1 MRNPRQGVTKPRRKV
16 AESGQESKKVLV
28 WWGFQGM
35 REAQYPNR
43 LWYSSKYKT
52 QIYFSETAILI
63 SWEWRR
69 TQENQSISN
78 SCLQNQCL
86 HAQFFH
92 LIYYRPNVVTVAS
105 LLLWIVPLLVNQLVL
120 GGNLCGA
127 VPPYETS
134 VWKGLI
140 PPPARGLLNYEHG
153 LKSEDECH
161 QQSSIL
167 SSTWHLQEMWQIEGN
182 KFGDHLKGSSKS
194 LLVQSIPTLMQTFD
208 GFTSH

>member
-1 MRNPRQGVTKPRRKV
+1 MYLKQLF
-16 AESGQESKKVLV
+16 AESVPACTVFSLDI
-28 WWGFQGM
+28 
-35 REAQYPNR
+35 P
-43 LWYSSKYKT
+43 
-52 QIYFSETAILI
+52 IY
-63 SWEWRR
+63 
-69 TQENQSISN
+69 
-78 SCLQNQCL
+78 
-86 HAQFFH
+86 H
-92 LIYYRPNVVTVAS
+92 RPNVVTVAS

-120 GGNLCGA
+120 GGNLCA

-140 PPPARGLLNYEHG
+140 PPPARGLLNYAHG

-167 SSTWHLQEMWQIEGN
+167 SSTWHLQDMWQIEGH

-194 LLVQSIPTLMQTFD
+194 LLVQSIPTLMQTLN